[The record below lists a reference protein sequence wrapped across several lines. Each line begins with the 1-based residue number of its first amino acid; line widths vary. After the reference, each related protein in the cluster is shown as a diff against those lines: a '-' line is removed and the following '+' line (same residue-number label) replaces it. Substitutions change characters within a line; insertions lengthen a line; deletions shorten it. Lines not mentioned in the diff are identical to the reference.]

1 MTPPTEPPK
10 LPDVF
15 EEIRE
20 AAAKAAHQI
29 AARQNQ
35 YTETELAGI
44 VLNLITSGDIIMY
57 TDRASR
63 MGLVHRPGENA
74 RLQLEVDRLTTLTTR
89 LVKGIELLGEY
100 LLMLD
105 LSKVEDADTHQGFIE
120 NIDRL
125 VAEAKGGLS

>member
-15 EEIRE
+15 EKLRE
-20 AAAKAAHQI
+20 AAAEAAHQI

-57 TDRASR
+57 PDRAPR

-74 RLQLEVDRLTTLTTR
+74 RLRLEVDRLTTLTTR
-89 LVKGIELLGEY
+89 MAKGIEILGEY
-100 LLMLD
+100 LRMMD

>member
-15 EEIRE
+15 EKLRE
-20 AAAKAAHQI
+20 SAAKIAHQI

-44 VLNLITSGDIIMY
+44 VLNLIASGDIIMY
-57 TDRASR
+57 TDGASR

-74 RLQLEVDRLTTLTTR
+74 RLQVEVDRLRTLAVR
-89 LVKGIELLGEY
+89 LAKGLGLMGEY
-100 LLMLD
+100 LGKI
-105 LSKVEDADTHQGFIE
+105 SVTGEAGKIHREIIE